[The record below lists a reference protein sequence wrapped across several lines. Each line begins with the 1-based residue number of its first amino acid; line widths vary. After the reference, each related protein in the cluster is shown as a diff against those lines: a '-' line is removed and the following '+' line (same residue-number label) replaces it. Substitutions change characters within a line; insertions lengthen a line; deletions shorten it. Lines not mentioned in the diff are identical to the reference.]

1 MTPNNEKTDFR
12 SRVLADLMGMDKTA
26 RKKASGMIEDRL
38 KQLLGEAQCVM
49 AFWPLP
55 SEPDITVI
63 LRGLHNDGTTICL
76 PGTTGGRIT
85 PYRVE
90 DFSTLKPSSVGVNE
104 PDTTSSEEF
113 AANKIDLVIVPGLAF
128 DQSGHRIGY
137 GSGYYDRFLPELP
150 SESVGL
156 CFSENFFDIL
166 PRAAHDAHVKYVIT
180 ESILH
185 NVVS

>member
-1 MTPNNEKTDFR
+1 MR
-12 SRVLADLMGMDKTA
+12 SRVLADLMGMDKIA

-113 AANKIDLVIVPGLAF
+113 AANKIDLVIVPGVAF
-128 DQSGHRIGY
+128 SRCGDRLGRG
-137 GSGYYDRFLPELP
+137 GGYYDQFLCRLHP
-150 SESVGL
+150 SIPRIAVAFEKQIFRSVPK
-156 CFSENFFDIL
+156 EPHDI
-166 PRAAHDAHVKYVIT
+166 PMHSVIT
-180 ESILH
+180 ELDTYEREPQS
-185 NVVS
+185 